1 MLAFAKS
8 DMESTL
14 STEIRRLFTDYLVHN
29 GHRQTRERY
38 AILEQA
44 YAMEGH
50 FDVETLYNKML
61 EEKCFHISRATL
73 YNTIELLVSARL
85 LVRHQ
90 FGTLAAQYEVRTLAD
105 KHYHLVCTHCGSV
118 REIKDDAI
126 RDIILGKRITKFTP
140 EYYSLYIFGLCSKC
154 KYALKRK
161 NQI

>member
-1 MLAFAKS
+1 
-8 DMESTL
+8 METTL
-14 STEIRRLFTDYLVHN
+14 STEIRNLFTEYLLRN

-44 YAMEGH
+44 YAIDGH

-73 YNTIELLVSARL
+73 YNTIELLVAARL

-90 FGTLAAQYEVRTLAD
+90 FGSFAAQYEPRIRAD
-105 KHYHLVCTHCGSV
+105 KHYHLICTHCGSV
-118 REIKDDAI
+118 REIKDEHIHD
-126 RDIILGKRITKFTP
+126 LVFGKRITKFTP

-161 NQI
+161 NLI